1 MDALSLI
8 DVSGEEDDFLLDLA
22 SPPQHPDPPPRAAPG
37 ASVVA
42 ADSEQPAV
50 GSPPGGQVVDPAE
63 QAPERAQSPKRTK
76 PKGGVNLRKS
86 LAWDKA
92 FFTSEGVLD
101 TEELGIVNSTFRKS
115 QGSRLLPGIAEEM
128 RRSMESTTSSLESE
142 SFVLESLET
151 ELFDNVRASIQ
162 RTLGKPDKAPSVASG
177 SSKTPRA
184 TAKAP
189 PVTARKGVDRIP
201 QTQSKIKPPASI
213 SNGSVGGSR
222 QRPQVT
228 LKEPAAARV
237 AVSKAAEAKPS
248 SKPPR
253 ALPRVATMRAPT
265 NTAVTSG
272 IADKRSSTGGVVNRQ
287 AVAKSANSSAS
298 VPSRPGGGTKN
309 NSTSKSGALSSAA
322 SPSLRSAPMAGGK
335 TKSPTLISKN
345 RTAQRIPIRSSRS
358 DISKVDPARASRNK
372 SHSEG
377 ASPTISPSS
386 SVDSMSSVI
395 SGVSTAS
402 TVGRASHTS
411 ETYSTRSSSLS
422 PSNRKSND
430 HPPTTLRR
438 PVIVTE
444 GQASGAFA
452 DNVKSNVD
460 TSTQGNG
467 FKPSGLRRP
476 TPKIGYFDAE
486 KSVEQKAG
494 ARAQLQPTKVLFSP
508 LATQNSWIPSTPK
521 TIPAALT
528 FEQEEPKSRAAAP
541 SQTKSRA
548 AAPSLPLKVAQTEV
562 KPSKVTEPEA
572 SQAKVS
578 TPLPLRVA
586 QTEVKQSKVTEPE
599 ASQAKASTPL
609 PLRVAQTEVKPSK
622 VTEHDASQTKA
633 SASLPI
639 RVAQAEVDPLKV
651 SEHEASQTEA
661 LPILS
666 PRVAQTEVEPAK
678 VAEHDIFGTKGPS
691 MPLIRAAQTE
701 IETPKVSEH
710 ETHMQETGPLVV
722 AMDSAEEGIP
732 ALHQNVQANGEVESS
747 KVSELEAHVN
757 ETGLLLAMGI
767 AEEGFPALH
776 ENVQVNGEG
785 ESSKVSEHE
794 AHMQETGLLVAMDI
808 TDEEGIPALHENV
821 QANGEVESSTVEL
834 SSCTSGQQE
843 SETTAAPCEESS
855 PSQIKVSPS
864 LPLGVAKMEVDPLEV
879 IDHEAE
885 TSKVSE
891 HEAYMLETGQLVAM
905 DIAEEGIAA
914 LNQNVQANGDIS
926 SSTVELSS
934 GTSGQQQSE
943 TTAAPCEV
951 NTSQTEVS
959 PSLPLGVA
967 KMEVESLEVIEH
979 EACMPQAGQVLAAM
993 DIAKE
998 NIPAMDTAK
1007 ENIQP
1012 GGYLSPLKE
1021 NILAAHQNIQPEEHM
1036 TPVKGSILASH
1047 TNAQAI
1053 GEMTPMTLLSQKLS
1067 SISLGQ
1073 ANGEATPLT
1082 QKAPSISQGQSN
1094 GEATPLNQKLS
1105 SISQGQSN
1113 GDATPLTQKLSSI
1126 SQGQS
1131 NGDATP
1137 LTLLAQKLS
1146 SISLGDATD

>member
-22 SPPQHPDPPPRAAPG
+22 SPPQHPDPPARAAPG
-37 ASVVA
+37 AAVVG
-42 ADSEQPAV
+42 ADSKRPAV
-50 GSPPGGQVVDPAE
+50 GSPPPPPAVAGGQAVDPAE
-63 QAPERAQSPKRTK
+63 QAPERAQSPKKTK
-76 PKGGVNLRKS
+76 GVNLRKS

-115 QGSRLLPGIAEEM
+115 QGPRLLPGIAEEM

-162 RTLGKPDKAPSVASG
+162 RTLGKPDKAPIVASG
-177 SSKTPRA
+177 SSKTPRSA
-184 TAKAP
+184 AKAP
-189 PVTARKGVDRIP
+189 PVTVRKGVDRIP
-201 QTQSKIKPPASI
+201 QTQSKIRPPASI
-213 SNGSVGGSR
+213 SNGSVGGTK

-237 AVSKAAEAKPS
+237 AASKAAEAKPS

-298 VPSRPGGGTKN
+298 VPSRPGGGPKN
-309 NSTSKSGALSSAA
+309 NSTSKSGALSLAA

-345 RTAQRIPIRSSRS
+345 RTAQRIPIRSSSRS

-372 SHSEG
+372 SHGES

-411 ETYSTRSSSLS
+411 ETFSTRSSSLS
-422 PSNRKSND
+422 PSTRKSND

-438 PVIVTE
+438 PVIVRE

-521 TIPAALT
+521 TIPATLT

-541 SQTKSRA
+541 SQTKAS
-548 AAPSLPLKVAQTEV
+548 PS
-562 KPSKVTEPEA
+562 
-572 SQAKVS
+572 
-578 TPLPLRVA
+578 
-586 QTEVKQSKVTEPE
+586 
-599 ASQAKASTPL
+599 L

-622 VTEHDASQTKA
+622 VTEHEVSQK
-633 SASLPI
+633 
-639 RVAQAEVDPLKV
+639 
-651 SEHEASQTEA
+651 EA
-661 LPILS
+661 LPLLS
-666 PRVAQTEVEPAK
+666 PRVAQTETEPSE
-678 VAEHDIFGTKGPS
+678 VAEDDISPTKASPS
-691 MPLIRAAQTE
+691 LPSLTVVQT
-701 IETPKVSEH
+701 
-710 ETHMQETGPLVV
+710 
-722 AMDSAEEGIP
+722 
-732 ALHQNVQANGEVESS
+732 EVESS
-747 KVSELEAHVN
+747 KVSENEAAMHESGPLVTFTASFS
-757 ETGLLLAMGI
+757 ETTVAPCEDSSPSLLLGVAKMEVEPLGVI
-767 AEEGFPALH
+767 DHEAET
-776 ENVQVNGEG
+776 
-785 ESSKVSEHE
+785 SKVSEHE
-794 AHMQETGLLVAMDI
+794 AHVLETGPLVAMDI
-808 TDEEGIPALHENV
+808 AEDEGIPALNQNV
-821 QANGEVESSTVEL
+821 QANGDISSSTVEL

-843 SETTAAPCEESS
+843 SETTAAPCEDSS
-855 PSQIKVSPS
+855 PSQNKVSPS
-864 LPLGVAKMEVDPLEV
+864 LPSLTVVQTEVES
-879 IDHEAE
+879 
-885 TSKVSE
+885 SKVAE
-891 HEAYMLETGQLVAM
+891 HEAHVLETGPLVAM
-905 DIAEEGIAA
+905 DIAEDEGIPA

-934 GTSGQQQSE
+934 GASGQPQSE
-943 TTAAPCEV
+943 TTAAPCEESV
-951 NTSQTEVS
+951 SSQTKLSS
-959 PSLPLGVA
+959 PSLPLEVA
-967 KMEVESLEVIEH
+967 KMEVEPLEVIEH
-979 EACMPQAGQVLAAM
+979 EACMPQAAM

-1012 GGYLSPLKE
+1012 GGYSSPLKE
-1021 NILAAHQNIQPEEHM
+1021 NILASHQNIQPEEHM

-1053 GEMTPMTLLSQKLS
+1053 GEMTPITLLSQKLS

-1082 QKAPSISQGQSN
+1082 QKASSISQGQSNGDVTPLTQKAPSISQGQSN
-1094 GEATPLNQKLS
+1094 GE
-1105 SISQGQSN
+1105 
-1113 GDATPLTQKLSSI
+1113 
-1126 SQGQS
+1126 
-1131 NGDATP
+1131 ATP

>member
-22 SPPQHPDPPPRAAPG
+22 SPPQHPDPPARAAPG
-37 ASVVA
+37 AAVVG
-42 ADSEQPAV
+42 ADSKRPAV
-50 GSPPGGQVVDPAE
+50 GSPPPPPAVAGGQAVDPAE
-63 QAPERAQSPKRTK
+63 QAPERAQSPKKTK
-76 PKGGVNLRKS
+76 GVNLRKS

-115 QGSRLLPGIAEEM
+115 QGSSLLPGIAEEM

-162 RTLGKPDKAPSVASG
+162 RTLGKPDKAPIVASG
-177 SSKTPRA
+177 SSKTPRSA
-184 TAKAP
+184 AKAP
-189 PVTARKGVDRIP
+189 PVTVRKGVDRIP
-201 QTQSKIKPPASI
+201 QTQSKIRPPASI
-213 SNGSVGGSR
+213 SNGSVGGTK

-237 AVSKAAEAKPS
+237 AASKAAEAKPS

-298 VPSRPGGGTKN
+298 VPSRPGGGPKN
-309 NSTSKSGALSSAA
+309 NSTSKSGALSLAA

-345 RTAQRIPIRSSRS
+345 RTAQRIPIRSSSRS

-372 SHSEG
+372 SHGES

-411 ETYSTRSSSLS
+411 ETFSTRSSSLS
-422 PSNRKSND
+422 PSTRKSND

-438 PVIVTE
+438 PVIVRE

-521 TIPAALT
+521 TIPATLT

-541 SQTKSRA
+541 SQTKAS
-548 AAPSLPLKVAQTEV
+548 PS
-562 KPSKVTEPEA
+562 
-572 SQAKVS
+572 
-578 TPLPLRVA
+578 
-586 QTEVKQSKVTEPE
+586 
-599 ASQAKASTPL
+599 L

-622 VTEHDASQTKA
+622 VTEHEVSQK
-633 SASLPI
+633 
-639 RVAQAEVDPLKV
+639 
-651 SEHEASQTEA
+651 EA
-661 LPILS
+661 LPLLS
-666 PRVAQTEVEPAK
+666 PRVAQTETEPSE
-678 VAEHDIFGTKGPS
+678 VAEDDISPTKASPS
-691 MPLIRAAQTE
+691 LPSLTVVQT
-701 IETPKVSEH
+701 
-710 ETHMQETGPLVV
+710 
-722 AMDSAEEGIP
+722 
-732 ALHQNVQANGEVESS
+732 EVESS
-747 KVSELEAHVN
+747 KVSENEAAMHESGPLVTFTASFS
-757 ETGLLLAMGI
+757 ETTAAPCEDSSPSLLLGVAKMEVEPLGVI
-767 AEEGFPALH
+767 DHEAET
-776 ENVQVNGEG
+776 
-785 ESSKVSEHE
+785 SKVSEHE
-794 AHMQETGLLVAMDI
+794 AHVLETGPLVAMDI
-808 TDEEGIPALHENV
+808 AEDEGIPALNQNV
-821 QANGEVESSTVEL
+821 QANGDISSSTVEL

-843 SETTAAPCEESS
+843 SETTAAPCEDSS
-855 PSQIKVSPS
+855 PSQNKVSPS
-864 LPLGVAKMEVDPLEV
+864 LLLGVAKMEVEPLGV

-891 HEAYMLETGQLVAM
+891 HEAHVLETGPLVAM
-905 DIAEEGIAA
+905 DIAEDEGIPA

-934 GTSGQQQSE
+934 GASGQPQSE
-943 TTAAPCEV
+943 TTAAPCEESV
-951 NTSQTEVS
+951 SSQT
-959 PSLPLGVA
+959 
-967 KMEVESLEVIEH
+967 K
-979 EACMPQAGQVLAAM
+979 AAM

-1012 GGYLSPLKE
+1012 GGYSSPLKE
-1021 NILAAHQNIQPEEHM
+1021 NILASHQNIQPEEHM

-1053 GEMTPMTLLSQKLS
+1053 GEMTPITLLSQKLS

-1082 QKAPSISQGQSN
+1082 QKASSISQGQSNGDVTPLTQKAPSISQGQSN
-1094 GEATPLNQKLS
+1094 GEA
-1105 SISQGQSN
+1105 I
-1113 GDATPLTQKLSSI
+1113 
-1126 SQGQS
+1126 
-1131 NGDATP
+1131 P